1 STDYRTTVHRVAQNP
16 GAWRNS
22 PLRHRLPE
30 SVRGALDTAARD
42 ALQAAL
48 RGLAQCTDQ
57 WGFDHAVRAL
67 EEAVARG
74 RTAYADIVALGRLR
88 ALAPWP
94 ATDTAVDLRRFDQ
107 FLEGRGTS

>member
-22 PLRHRLPE
+22 PLRHHLPE
-30 SVRGALDTAARD
+30 SVRGALDTAARED
-42 ALQAAL
+42 LQAAL

-67 EEAVARG
+67 EAAVARG
-74 RTAYADIVALGRLR
+74 RTAYANRVALGRLQ
-88 ALAPWP
+88 ALAPQP
-94 ATDTAVDLRRFDQ
+94 AKDSAVDLRRFDQ
-107 FLEGRGTS
+107 LLEGRGSQ